1 MYQSLSDSRAAILR
15 NALHDPLH
23 LLRLLMGTP
32 GDMLDTQL
40 KREMMLHLLHL
51 LHLLLPLLALLAP
64 ASLLVALPVWAE
76 HLLSARPQQHTLVY
90 HYSALLLPVLAWSA
104 IEGVRRVRRLGARLS
119 I

>member
-40 KREMMLHLLHL
+40 KREMMLHLL
-51 LHLLLPLLALLAP
+51 LPLLAP

>member
-1 MYQSLSDSRAAILR
+1 MR

-23 LLRLLMGTP
+23 LLRLLVGTP

-40 KREMMLHLLHL
+40 KREMMLHLL
-51 LHLLLPLLALLAP
+51 LPLLAP

>member
-1 MYQSLSDSRAAILR
+1 MYQSLSDSPAAILR

-23 LLRLLMGTP
+23 LLRLLVGTP

-40 KREMMLHLLHL
+40 KREMMLHLL
-51 LHLLLPLLALLAP
+51 LPLLAP
-64 ASLLVALPVWAE
+64 ASLLVALPVWAD

-104 IEGVRRVRRLGARLS
+104 IEGVRRVRRLGAHLS